1 MVALN
6 KGTANVAANV
16 LATARAMNAS
26 GINRGSA
33 GNVSARCG
41 QGFVITPTGMSYD
54 ACIAADMVAVGAD
67 GTPAKGARRQPSSE
81 WRFHRDIYA
90 ARPEAG
96 AVVHTHSPFATALAC
111 QQQGVPAFHYMV
123 ARFGGADVRCAAYA
137 TFGTQDLS
145 EAILRALQAR
155 CACLM
160 AHHGMLAFGRDLDH
174 ALALAVE
181 LETLCE
187 QYWRVLQLGAPKLLA
202 GAEMRR
208 VIAKFASYGQQNADA
223 GERGGRRG
231 TTRRLARSSN
241 QAANEFADFAPGKR
255 LP

>member
-1 MVALN
+1 MNAMTDDL
-6 KGTANVAANV
+6 AAKV

-33 GNVSARCG
+33 GNVSVRCED
-41 QGFVITPTGMSYD
+41 GFIITPTGMAYE
-54 ACIAADMVAVGAD
+54 ACSAADMVRVGAD
-67 GTPAKGARRQPSSE
+67 GTAAGRRKPSSE

-111 QQQGVPAFHYMV
+111 QEQGVPAFHYMV

-137 TFGTQDLS
+137 TFGTQELS
-145 EAILRALQAR
+145 DAMIGALDGR

-160 AHHGMLAFGRDLDH
+160 AHHGMVVFGRDADH
-174 ALALAVE
+174 ALELAVE

-187 QYWRVLQLGAPKLLA
+187 QYWRVLQLGAPRLLSA
-202 GAEMRR
+202 AEMTR
-208 VIAKFASYGQQNADA
+208 VMARFATYGQQ
-223 GERGGRRG
+223 G
-231 TTRRLARSSN
+231 S
-241 QAANEFADFAPGKR
+241 QPG
-255 LP
+255 

>member
-1 MVALN
+1 MSA
-6 KGTANVAANV
+6 GTIDLAEKV

-33 GNVSARCG
+33 GNVSARCAD
-41 QGFVITPTGMSYD
+41 GFVITPTGMAYD
-54 ACIAADMVAVGAD
+54 ACGPADMVRVGAD
-67 GTPAKGARRQPSSE
+67 GTVNAESRRKPSSE

-123 ARFGGADVRCAAYA
+123 ARFGGAEVRCAAYA
-137 TFGTQDLS
+137 TFGSQELS
-145 EAILRALQAR
+145 DAIIVALDAR
-155 CACLM
+155 SACLM
-160 AHHGMLAFGRDLDH
+160 AHHGMVVFGRDCDQ

-187 QYWRVLQLGAPKLLA
+187 QYWRVLQLGAPQLLA
-202 GAEMRR
+202 ADEMTR
-208 VIAKFASYGQQNADA
+208 VLAKFATYGQQD
-223 GERGGRRG
+223 
-231 TTRRLARSSN
+231 
-241 QAANEFADFAPGKR
+241 
-255 LP
+255 

>member
-1 MVALN
+1 MSEPTIELAV
-6 KGTANVAANV
+6 KV

-33 GNVSARCG
+33 GNVSARCEG
-41 QGFVITPTGMSYD
+41 GFMITPTGMAYD
-54 ACIAADMVAVGAD
+54 ACTAGDMVKVMRSGIQAD
-67 GTPAKGARRQPSSE
+67 GTDGTAGASLATPRKPSSE

-111 QQQGVPAFHYMV
+111 QGQDVPAFHYMV
-123 ARFGGADVRCAAYA
+123 ARFGGVDVRCAAYA
-137 TFGTQDLS
+137 TFGSQELS
-145 EAILRALQAR
+145 DAIIGALDGR

-160 AHHGMLAFGRDLDH
+160 AHHGMVVFGRDCDH

-187 QYWRVLQLGAPKLLA
+187 QYWRVLQLGAPKLLP
-202 GAEMRR
+202 AEEMTR
-208 VIAKFASYGQQNADA
+208 VLAKFASYGQQ
-223 GERGGRRG
+223 E
-231 TTRRLARSSN
+231 
-241 QAANEFADFAPGKR
+241 
-255 LP
+255 

>member
-1 MVALN
+1 MSDA
-6 KGTANVAANV
+6 TAGLGAEMATRV

-33 GNVSARCG
+33 GNVSARCAG
-41 QGFVITPTGMSYD
+41 GFIITPTGMAYD
-54 ACIAADMVAVGAD
+54 DCTAADMVKVGAD
-67 GTPAKGARRQPSSE
+67 GTASAATPRKPSSE

-90 ARPEAG
+90 ARPDAG

-111 QQQGVPAFHYMV
+111 QEMGVPAFHYMV

-137 TFGTQDLS
+137 TFGSQELS
-145 EAILRALQAR
+145 DAIIAALNGR

-160 AHHGMLAFGRDLDH
+160 AHHGMVVFGRDCDH

-187 QYWRVLQLGAPKLLA
+187 QYWRVLQLGAPKLLPA
-202 GAEMRR
+202 DEMTR
-208 VIAKFASYGQQNADA
+208 VLAKFASYGQQ
-223 GERGGRRG
+223 E
-231 TTRRLARSSN
+231 
-241 QAANEFADFAPGKR
+241 
-255 LP
+255 

>member
-1 MVALN
+1 MTALAD
-6 KGTANVAANV
+6 KV

-33 GNVSARCG
+33 GNVSARCAG
-41 QGFVITPTGMSYD
+41 GFIITPTGMAYD
-54 ACIAADMVAVGAD
+54 ACTADDMVKVGAD
-67 GTPAKGARRQPSSE
+67 GTPSGPRKPSSE

-111 QQQGVPAFHYMV
+111 QEMGVPAFHYMV

-137 TFGTQDLS
+137 TFGSQELS
-145 EAILRALQAR
+145 DAIIAALADR

-160 AHHGMLAFGRDLDH
+160 AHHGMVVFGRDCDH

-187 QYWRVLQLGAPKLLA
+187 QFWRVLQLGAPKLLPA
-202 GAEMRR
+202 DEMTRLL
-208 VIAKFASYGQQNADA
+208 AKFASYGQQ
-223 GERGGRRG
+223 E
-231 TTRRLARSSN
+231 
-241 QAANEFADFAPGKR
+241 
-255 LP
+255 

>member
-1 MVALN
+1 MSSNPL
-6 KGTANVAANV
+6 AARV

-33 GNVSARCG
+33 GNVSVRCSP
-41 QGFVITPTGMSYD
+41 QGAFLITPTGVAYD
-54 ACIAADMVAVGAD
+54 RLSPDDIVAVARD
-67 GTPAKGARRQPSSE
+67 GEPRGRLLPSSE

-96 AVVHTHSPFATALAC
+96 AVVHAHSPFATALAC
-111 QQQGVPAFHYMV
+111 QAQGIPAFHYMV

-137 TFGTQDLS
+137 TFGTQELS
-145 EAILRALQAR
+145 DAIIDALDGR

-160 AHHGMLAFGRDLDH
+160 AHHGMVVFGGDCTR

-187 QYWRVLQLGAPKLLA
+187 QYWRVLQLGAPMLLA
-202 GAEMRR
+202 ADEMQR
-208 VIAKFASYGQQNADA
+208 VLAKFASYGQQD
-223 GERGGRRG
+223 
-231 TTRRLARSSN
+231 
-241 QAANEFADFAPGKR
+241 
-255 LP
+255 

>member
-1 MVALN
+1 MIDATGL
-6 KGTANVAANV
+6 AAKV

-33 GNVSARCG
+33 GNVSARCEN
-41 QGFVITPTGMSYD
+41 GFLITPTGMAYD
-54 ACIAADMVAVGAD
+54 DCTAADMAEVGAD
-67 GTPAKGARRQPSSE
+67 GTVSVETRRKPSSE
-81 WRFHRDIYA
+81 WCFHRDIYA

-111 QQQGVPAFHYMV
+111 QEKGVPAFHYMV

-137 TFGTQDLS
+137 TFGSQELS
-145 EAILRALQAR
+145 DAIIGALDGR

-160 AHHGMLAFGRDLDH
+160 AHHGMVVFGRDCDH

-187 QYWRVLQLGAPKLLA
+187 QYWRVLQLGAPKLLP
-202 GAEMRR
+202 AEEMTR
-208 VIAKFASYGQQNADA
+208 VLAKFASYGQQD
-223 GERGGRRG
+223 
-231 TTRRLARSSN
+231 
-241 QAANEFADFAPGKR
+241 
-255 LP
+255 